1 MKYYVR
7 IITISLMI
15 AVTAIFFSTTPLNA
29 QLLGT
34 YPGSFGVTSV
44 SNWGLTSPLGY
55 TYPYSLGTT
64 SVSSY
69 GTYPYYSGYTS
80 SLYPYYGNPLLGG
93 YPGLGGLSP
102 YSGTGV
108 GSGYTNIMQAMQLLQ
123 YYQYLTYAYNFY
135 MIARST
141 PMFYQTDL
149 MADYIGSSLYSYAQ
163 NLNLSPQEAI
173 ITFIRQNLL

>member
-1 MKYYVR
+1 MKYFVK

-15 AVTAIFFSTTPLNA
+15 TISAVFFLTTPSYA
-29 QLLGT
+29 QLFGT
-34 YPGSFGVTSV
+34 YPGSFGVTSL
-44 SNWGLTSPLGY
+44 SNLGISSPLGY
-55 TYPYSLGTT
+55 TYPGSFGTT
-64 SVSSY
+64 SLTGY

-80 SLYPYYGNPLLGG
+80 SLYPYYGNTMVGG
-93 YPGLGGLSP
+93 YPGLAGLSP
-102 YSGTGV
+102 YSGIGV
-108 GSGYTNIMQAMQLLQ
+108 GSGYTNIMQALQ

-141 PMFYQTDL
+141 PMFYQNDIL
-149 MADYIGSSLYSYAQ
+149 ADYIGSSLYSYAQ